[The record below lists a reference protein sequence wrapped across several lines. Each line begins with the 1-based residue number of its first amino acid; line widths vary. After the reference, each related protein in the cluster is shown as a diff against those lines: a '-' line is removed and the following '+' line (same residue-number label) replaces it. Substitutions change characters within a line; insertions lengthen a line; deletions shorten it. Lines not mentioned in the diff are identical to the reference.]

1 MTPEIEDGNTRTGR
15 GLTGLVG
22 IAGIALVVLIW
33 FVATRDSGEIPQAV
47 PPLGSDQ
54 PTSTTAAPDDSA
66 DQPADPAPDEPADS
80 GEAAASFA
88 RAISIE
94 VWVVDNG
101 ATDTIQRL
109 TPTEFTKKTGVI
121 VEFVDIPRQE
131 FRERLPSIL
140 RGSERADVV
149 MIGSFEA
156 AQFGAV
162 NGWLHD
168 LTSFAED
175 DPQYAFDDIIAS
187 VASVNSA
194 ERAFTNLIPVERLYV
209 VPFFAETSVLMYN
222 QAIIDAAGVTV
233 PEQPTWDE
241 IAQIAEL
248 VHTDEVA
255 GICLNGSVGWDELG
269 ASLTTVVNTFGGT
282 WWEANEDGTPGQA
295 QINQPDSGFR
305 AATETYV
312 DLLRNFGQ
320 EDPGSDQCLQIM
332 QDGGAAMWFGSS
344 TSAQQ
349 LNQEGL
355 AGNLGVAR
363 APVGPAGLPGG
374 GLSSWG
380 FALPIGGDDDKITY
394 AREFVSWATSDDFI
408 SLVGET
414 DGWENAPG
422 GTRLST
428 YENPD
433 YQAANST
440 LADVTL
446 DELLSVDPLNPG
458 TTTRPGLP
466 GVEFV
471 GIPEF
476 QDIATQCTIE
486 ISAAIWGE
494 LTTDQALEACQE
506 IASEVTQPDE

>member
-1 MTPEIEDGNTRTGR
+1 
-15 GLTGLVG
+15 
-22 IAGIALVVLIW
+22 
-33 FVATRDSGEIPQAV
+33 
-47 PPLGSDQ
+47 
-54 PTSTTAAPDDSA
+54 
-66 DQPADPAPDEPADS
+66 
-80 GEAAASFA
+80 
-88 RAISIE
+88 
-94 VWVVDNG
+94 
-101 ATDTIQRL
+101 
-109 TPTEFTKKTGVI
+109 
-121 VEFVDIPRQE
+121 
-131 FRERLPSIL
+131 
-140 RGSERADVV
+140 

-156 AQFGAV
+156 AQFDAV

-363 APVGPAGLPGG
+363 APVGPLAFPAVAYQAG
-374 GLSSWG
+374 GLH
-380 FALPIGGDDDKITY
+380 
-394 AREFVSWATSDDFI
+394 
-408 SLVGET
+408 
-414 DGWENAPG
+414 
-422 GTRLST
+422 
-428 YENPD
+428 
-433 YQAANST
+433 YQSAA
-440 LADVTL
+440 
-446 DELLSVDPLNPG
+446 
-458 TTTRPGLP
+458 TTTKSHTRGSSSAGRRPMTSSASSAKPTAGRTHRAAPDSPHMRTRTTKPPTARSQMSRSTSCLP
-466 GVEFV
+466 
-471 GIPEF
+471 
-476 QDIATQCTIE
+476 
-486 ISAAIWGE
+486 
-494 LTTDQALEACQE
+494 
-506 IASEVTQPDE
+506 